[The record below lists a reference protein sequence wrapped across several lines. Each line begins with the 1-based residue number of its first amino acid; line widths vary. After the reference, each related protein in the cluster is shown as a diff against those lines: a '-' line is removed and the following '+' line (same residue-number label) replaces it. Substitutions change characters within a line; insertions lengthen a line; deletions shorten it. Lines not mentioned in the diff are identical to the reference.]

1 MGWEE
6 DLLKDLENAVQRAA
20 DLPEGELVAAVKS
33 DPNLDLSNL
42 TDREMNDLLA
52 VAGIGQGGLPDRMAD
67 INGILDTLDATSREK
82 ILTSFVND
90 LFTQS
95 EF

>member
-1 MGWEE
+1 
-6 DLLKDLENAVQRAA
+6 
-20 DLPEGELVAAVKS
+20 VAAVKS

-52 VAGIGQGGLPDRMAD
+52 VAGIGKGGLPDRTAD